1 MNISKSARGSHNV
14 PFSPVRRRDG
24 SEFDQPLP
32 GAFRHLSL
40 NRERELHNP
49 FNTDGAQT
57 VHLRYI
63 ISLGGGTKSIHRP
76 WTLSWDEL
84 IQSSPPLSPK
94 NLKKK
99 KILPEVTRLF
109 KFKFQ
114 WGRQGKKKTT
124 LQSGPGQALDN
135 NRHQRK

>member
-99 KILPEVTRLF
+99 KNLTRSYPII
-109 KFKFQ
+109 Q
-114 WGRQGKKKTT
+114 IQISVGETGRKKTT

>member
-1 MNISKSARGSHNV
+1 MHTRHASNTLEGKLAGKHLMNISKSARGSHNV
-14 PFSPVRRRDG
+14 PFSLVRGRDG

-49 FNTDGAQT
+49 FNTDRAQT

-63 ISLGGGTKSIHRP
+63 ISLGGGTKSIPCP

-84 IQSSPPLSPK
+84 IQSFPLS
-94 NLKKK
+94 LLRIQKKT
-99 KILPEVTRLF
+99 LPEVTR
-109 KFKFQ
+109 
-114 WGRQGKKKTT
+114 
-124 LQSGPGQALDN
+124 
-135 NRHQRK
+135 